1 MIQGELAHSYLLT
14 AQYALTEAQAAYTDE
29 MWHVTL
35 RRAQESTEMAL
46 KAALRLVGL
55 EVPKVHDVGFFLR
68 ENRTL
73 FPGWFQEHI
82 DRLARASRGLRKDRE
97 ASIYGD
103 ESLGLPPQALFS
115 QADADEA
122 LREATYVLKQTGP
135 LFQK

>member
-1 MIQGELAHSYLLT
+1 MAQGYLVT
-14 AQYALTEAQAAYTDE
+14 ARYALREAQAAYTE
-29 MWHVTL
+29 KMWHMTL

-68 ENRTL
+68 ENRAL

-82 DRLARASRGLRKDRE
+82 DRLARTSRGLRKDRE

-103 ESLGLPPQALFS
+103 ESLGLPPQAIFS

-122 LREATYVLKQTGP
+122 VNEATYVLKQVRC
-135 LFQK
+135 LFQERCE